1 MTYDPTAIVQTIGL
15 TKRYGSY
22 RGITE
27 VDLAL
32 YGGEAYG
39 FLGPNGAGKTTTI
52 RCILDLLRPTAGAS
66 YLFGERVQ
74 GSTAHLRGYVGY
86 VAGEERLLANY
97 TGEDHVRLAEGL
109 RGSKAPHVAELANR
123 LEIDLRK
130 KVRTL
135 SKGNKQKVALLLAFM
150 FDSGLYIL
158 DEPTSGLDPL
168 NQQLVFQI
176 IKERRNSGASILLS
190 SHILS
195 EVEHS
200 CSRVGIISAGRLLA
214 EDTMESLLCKQS
226 RQVRVLFAPGQELDW
241 SALAALEGLKSAGW
255 EHERLFWASL
265 HPQYLD
271 GLMRAVSRFH
281 IEDIEI
287 QKASLEEVFMDFYS
301 INQADESSAAEQI
314 ATLEAT
320 GEGETAS
327 PATPEMPATSEALA
341 TPEVP
346 ATPEAP
352 ADPSPSLEE
361 GGRS

>member
-1 MTYDPTAIVQTIGL
+1 MTYDSKAIVQTIGL

-22 RGITE
+22 RGIND

-32 YGGEAYG
+32 YSGEAYG

-52 RCILDLLRPTAGAS
+52 RCILDLLRPTSGAS

-74 GSTAHLRGYVGY
+74 GSTAHLRSHVGY
-86 VAGEERLLANY
+86 VAGEEHLIANY

-109 RGSKAPHVAELANR
+109 RGTKAPHVAELANR
-123 LEIDLRK
+123 LEVDLRK

-176 IKERRNSGASILLS
+176 IKERRDRGASILLS

-226 RQVRVLFAPGQELDW
+226 RQVRVLFSPDQQLDW
-241 SALAALEGLKSAGW
+241 ESFSRLEGLKDSGW

-265 HPQYLD
+265 HPQYIN
-271 GLMRAVSRFH
+271 GLMHAVARYD
-281 IEDIEI
+281 IEDIGI

-301 INQADESSAAEQI
+301 INQADESSAAAQI
-314 ATLEAT
+314 A
-320 GEGETAS
+320 
-327 PATPEMPATSEALA
+327 
-341 TPEVP
+341 
-346 ATPEAP
+346 
-352 ADPSPSLEE
+352 SLKE